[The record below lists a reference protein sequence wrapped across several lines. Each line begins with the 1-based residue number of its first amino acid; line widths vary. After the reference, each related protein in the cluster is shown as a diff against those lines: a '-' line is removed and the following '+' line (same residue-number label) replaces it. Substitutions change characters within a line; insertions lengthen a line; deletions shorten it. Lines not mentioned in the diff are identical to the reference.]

1 MRGLAFG
8 AARSSFVDGLN
19 TIILIGA
26 IIAFVA
32 AALTFVLIRQRD
44 FVDVHHA
51 GAGRRAGGGGQRRTG
66 GDGRRRLTPRR
77 GGGRGAA
84 GGRLL

>member
-1 MRGLAFG
+1 MRALAFG

-32 AALTFVLIRQRD
+32 AVLTFVLIRQRD
-44 FVDVHHA
+44 FVDVHQA
-51 GAGRRAGGGGQRRTG
+51 APDAAPTAAES
-66 GDGRRRLTPRR
+66 DAPRRRSPP
-77 GGGRGAA
+77 ADVS
-84 GGRLL
+84 